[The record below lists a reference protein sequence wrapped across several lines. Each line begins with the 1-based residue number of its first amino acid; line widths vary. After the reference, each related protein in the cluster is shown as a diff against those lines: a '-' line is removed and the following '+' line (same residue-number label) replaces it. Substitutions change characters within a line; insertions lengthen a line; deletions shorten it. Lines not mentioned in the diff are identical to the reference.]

1 MTTYLRAEKSPSKIP
16 TPDSGPHVGQLAF
29 GFLVIVLGIGW
40 IADQA
45 GWSVPWHLFPS
56 AALIVIGLALLTTL
70 AGGRGRGLLI
80 GLGIASLVAAL
91 CVGLGVGRYAGVAGD
106 RIIAPTS
113 SEWPISAQISA
124 GNVTV
129 DLTRHPLP
137 PTGQLQVN
145 VGAGELVVMIPKDAN
160 VRVDVEVTAGEVT
173 VDGRQVGSGI
183 DVRWSDP
190 ARGNASV
197 TATLKLAMGNVTVRH
212 E

>member
-1 MTTYLRAEKSPSKIP
+1 MTTSLRAEKPPSKLR

-29 GFLVIVLGIGW
+29 GFLVVMLGIGA

-56 AALIVIGLALLTTL
+56 AALIVTGLALLTTL

-80 GLGIASLVAAL
+80 GLGIGCLIAAL

-106 RIIAPTS
+106 RIIAPNS

-124 GNVTV
+124 GNVIV

-137 PTGQLQVN
+137 RTGQLQVN
-145 VGAGELVVMIPKDAN
+145 VGAGNLVVVIPKDAN
-160 VRVDVEVTAGEVT
+160 VSLDVKVTAGEVI
-173 VDGRQVGSGI
+173 VDGQQVGNGI

-190 ARGNASV
+190 SRGNAPV
-197 TATLKLAMGNVTVRH
+197 IAKLKVAMGNVTVRH